1 MIKIGHIADIHL
13 GRTFSDYGNQSG
25 KFIRNEIFESFKRAI
40 TIAQNETDIL
50 LIAGDLFDKNF
61 LHTDSLVKNTQNI
74 LESYKNNV
82 IICPGGHDA
91 IKEDSPYVL
100 ANWPKNVTVLKNEL
114 TQDLYEINDL
124 EVLIA
129 GKGNYYNK
137 DDQSPLDKIKAKKNS
152 INIAI
157 AHGSVPR
164 GDLGSKDYPINI
176 KSLLNSGFDYIA
188 LGHYHDFN
196 IENNKNPTIVYSG
209 STNPL
214 RFGQTG
220 GYLILA
226 TINDKKEITIRKE
239 KVGKISFIN
248 IETSHHELIEEIRKT
263 LMEIAEPEYT
273 SINIRVTRYME
284 YKKIEEIKNYIDIEK
299 SNFLYINLESIPVKK
314 EKLSFPPK
322 SLFAFIDKTANDL
335 SKNTLDDT
343 EKEII
348 DLAKEELISR
358 LG

>member
-1 MIKIGHIADIHL
+1 MIRIGHIADIHL
-13 GRTFSDYGNQSG
+13 GRTFSDYGSLSG
-25 KFIRNEIFESFKRAI
+25 KFIRSAIFESFKNAVD
-40 TIAQNETDIL
+40 IAKDESEIL

-61 LHTDSLVKNTQNI
+61 LHTDPLVKNTQSL

-100 ANWPKNVTVLKNEL
+100 SDWPKNVTVLSNEL
-114 TQDLYEINDL
+114 TQNLFEINDL
-124 EVLIA
+124 EILIV

-137 DDQSPLDKIKAKKNS
+137 DDQSPLDKIKVKKNS

-164 GDLGSKDYPINI
+164 GDLGSNDYPINI
-176 KSLLNSGFDYIA
+176 KSLLSSGFDYIA
-188 LGHYHDFN
+188 LGHYHDFS

-209 STNPL
+209 SLNPL

-226 TINDKKEITIRKE
+226 AINDKKEITIKKE
-239 KVGKISFIN
+239 KVGKISFIK
-248 IETSHHELIEEIRKT
+248 IETSHHEPIEEIKKI
-263 LMEIAEPEYT
+263 LMEIAKPEYT
-273 SINIRVTRYME
+273 SINIKVTRNLE
-284 YKKIEEIKNYIDIEK
+284 YKKIQEIKNYIDIEK
-299 SNFLYINLESIPVKK
+299 NNFLFINLENIPVK
-314 EKLSFPPK
+314 EERISFPQK
-322 SLFAFIDKTANDL
+322 SLFAFVEKTANDL

-343 EKEII
+343 RKEIVA
-348 DLAKEELISR
+348 LAKEELISR